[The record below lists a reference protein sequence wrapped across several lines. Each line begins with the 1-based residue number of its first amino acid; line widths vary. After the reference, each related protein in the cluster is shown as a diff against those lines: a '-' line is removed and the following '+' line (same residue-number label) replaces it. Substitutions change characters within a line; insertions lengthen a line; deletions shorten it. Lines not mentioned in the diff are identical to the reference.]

1 MKIKIVLNHRVITM
15 VKVQV
20 QSFSVFSEEK
30 GYLLCSPSLF
40 LAFLRMCLH
49 VKLPFCVA
57 LPKYL
62 STELV
67 GELFLDLLDFS
78 RLAIVS
84 QCPCHLLVGHLLA
97 ISLLYAPAVC

>member
-1 MKIKIVLNHRVITM
+1 M

-20 QSFSVFSEEK
+20 QSFSVFTEEK
-30 GYLLCSPSLF
+30 GSPLFSPSLF
-40 LAFLRMCLH
+40 HAFLRICLH
-49 VKLPFCVA
+49 VNLPFCVT
-57 LPKYL
+57 LPKYF

-78 RLAIVS
+78 CLAIVS
-84 QCPCHLLVGHLLA
+84 QCSCHLLVGHLLA